1 MFALLSICHGLQE
14 CLNGVMPTVSSTRA
28 LNHEPCALCSGDE
41 GGTLQTTVPFKSL
54 VTVQAAPEVGD
65 PHLHC
70 VRQQSLKCLLT
81 LYCVEPTT
89 CAAR

>member
-1 MFALLSICHGLQE
+1 MFAILSMSCHVLRE
-14 CLNGVMPTVSSTRA
+14 CLNGYAYGKQGEGTK
-28 LNHEPCALCSGDE
+28 LCALCSGDE
-41 GGTLQTTVPFKSL
+41 GGTLQATVPFKSL
-54 VTVQAAPEVGD
+54 VTIQAAPEVGD

-70 VRQQSLKCLLT
+70 VRQQSLECLVA